1 MMAVALAIG
10 FFGGAIVPAA
20 EPVTF
25 EKHVRPILKT
35 HCFLCNGESGVAK
48 GKLDLR
54 LRRWLVRGGES

>member
-35 HCFLCNGESGVAK
+35 HCFLCHGESGVA
-48 GKLDLR
+48 
-54 LRRWLVRGGES
+54 